1 MGGRPIHCA
10 VRVHQAGMSFAELLA
25 IWREAD
31 RLGYDGASLY
41 DLITAPALECWTTL
55 SALSAATERVQAIPL
70 VLAWGYRHPA
80 LLAKM
85 AATLDEISGGRLILG
100 LGAGG
105 SRDDHERSGLPWRS
119 LVERVSRL
127 EEGVEVVRQIWRA
140 EGVPART
147 RAYGTIAAATD
158 PRPSQRP
165 GPPILIGG
173 HDERYLLPA
182 AARVADICN
191 IGFDMSI
198 EEWQRKQRVLAR
210 HCDQAGR
217 DPGSLAL
224 SHNAT
229 VVISRDP
236 EEARA
241 RAHGLARRRPRAAT
255 GLASPLVGTSETCV
269 SRIREYAALGV
280 SSFFLLF
287 PDLPDLSS
295 LRLFAREVLPA
306 LTGR

>member
-1 MGGRPIHCA
+1 MARRPIHCA

-55 SALSAATERVQAIPL
+55 SALSAATERVRPIPL
-70 VLAWGYRHPA
+70 VLAWEYRHPP

-105 SRDDHERSGLPWRS
+105 SRDDHERAGLPWRS
-119 LVERVSRL
+119 LAERVGRL
-127 EEGVEVVRQIWRA
+127 EEGVELLQRLWRA
-140 EGVPART
+140 SGST
-147 RAYGTIAAATD
+147 
-158 PRPSQRP
+158 S
-165 GPPILIGG
+165 GPPVLIGG

-191 IGFDMSI
+191 VGFDMSI
-198 EEWQRKQRVLAR
+198 EEWERKRRILAR
-210 HCDQAGR
+210 HCEESER
-217 DPGSLAL
+217 DPGSLTL

-229 VVISRDP
+229 VIISRDSEAA
-236 EEARA
+236 EERA
-241 RAHGLARRRPRAAT
+241 RQLARQRAPRAAT
-255 GLASPLVGTSETCV
+255 ALAEPVVGTPETCV
-269 SRIREYAALGV
+269 GRIEEYAAAGV
-280 SSFFLLF
+280 SWFFLLF

-295 LRLFAREVLPA
+295 LRLFGREVLPA
-306 LTGR
+306 LTGP